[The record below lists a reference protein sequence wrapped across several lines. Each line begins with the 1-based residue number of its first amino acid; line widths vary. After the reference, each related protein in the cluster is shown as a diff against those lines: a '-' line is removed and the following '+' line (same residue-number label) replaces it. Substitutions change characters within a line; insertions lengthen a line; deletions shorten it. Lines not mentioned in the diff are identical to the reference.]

1 MALEWSHTV
10 VVVISFG
17 DYKLEEVVEEKLTV
31 EQEPMVKKT
40 Q

>member
-1 MALEWSHTV
+1 MV
-10 VVVISFG
+10 VVVIGFG
-17 DYKLEEVVEEKLTV
+17 DYKAEEVVEEKLTV

>member
-1 MALEWSHTV
+1 V
-10 VVVISFG
+10 VVVTGFG
-17 DYKLEEVVEEKLTV
+17 NYKPEEVVEDKLTM

>member
-1 MALEWSHTV
+1 MV
-10 VVVISFG
+10 VVVIGFN
-17 DYKLEEVVEEKLTV
+17 DYKPEEVVEEKLTV